1 MNEHT
6 IHADAAATISRL
18 QKKHPNLKQELADSY
33 GFAVF
38 PYVGRA
44 SAVLGGAYGQ
54 GEVFEQGRSI
64 GFATLS
70 QMTVGVQLGGQTFSE
85 LVIFP
90 KKKNLAE
97 FRAGMVAFTANASA
111 VIVKA
116 AASGTSNFDGVTAHA
131 YSRGGMLLELSLGGQ
146 KFMFIPPANPPLS
159 ELEAGGSKAPEEQEK
174 KDAQASG
181 EAEQTSDVSGDPGE
195 GSETEGDDA
204 EPQAASGEDDEE
216 SGESSGRHEPMH
228 DAMRSLRKLGST
240 DAVKSLRQ
248 LGSTDAMKGLRKVG
262 TKVVGK
268 LREAGSHLPVPALKK
283 EAEADKRLHADVV
296 ATLERMKAKD
306 KSLKKQLDE
315 AYGYAVYPTIG
326 RASLVLGCS
335 FGKGEVFKHGKQV
348 GFAGLVQ
355 VTLGVQ
361 VGGQTYSE
369 LVLFQDE
376 AAFKRFKAGKIGFAA
391 NLSAVIVKAG
401 AAGTNNYKQGM
412 QVYVHSEGGMSIEA
426 VIGIQKLVYRP
437 AGMMRGKPADSD
449 PAMELGRTRPAVE
462 PKRPRH
468 AAKDEKGEEE
478 QRRPEPEEE
487 QRPQAKEEQRRPQP
501 AEEPAHV

>member
-18 QKKHPNLKQELADSY
+18 QQKHPNLKQELAKSW

-70 QMTVGVQLGGQTFSE
+70 QMTLGVQVGGQTFSE

-90 KKKNLAE
+90 KKETLDQ
-97 FRAGMVAFTANASA
+97 FRTGMVAFTANASA

-159 ELEAGGSKAPEEQEK
+159 QLGEGSAGASKEDESRE
-174 KDAQASG
+174 AQASG
-181 EAEQTSDVSGDPGE
+181 EDEQREPSESGDSGEASASEGDGGDGSDARRSAE
-195 GSETEGDDA
+195 GSEGDESEESDGDD
-204 EPQAASGEDDEE
+204 P
-216 SGESSGRHEPMH
+216 PMH
-228 DAMRSLRKLGST
+228 GAMKSLRQLGSS

-262 TKVVGK
+262 SKVVGK
-268 LREAGSHLPVPALKK
+268 LREAGGHLPLLKK
-283 EAEADKRLHADVV
+283 EAAADKRLHADVV

-306 KSLKKQLDE
+306 RSLAKQLDE

-335 FGKGEVFKHGKQV
+335 YGKGEVFKHGKQA
-348 GFAGLVQ
+348 GYAGLVQ

-361 VGGQTYSE
+361 VGGQTYSQ

-376 AAFKRFKAGKIGFAA
+376 AAFKRFKAGKVGFAA

-412 QVYVHSEGGMSIEA
+412 QVYAHSEGGMALEA
-426 VIGIQKLVYRP
+426 VIGIQKLIYRP
-437 AGMMRGKPADSD
+437 AAMMRGKPADRD

-462 PKRPRH
+462 HSTPA
-468 AAKDEKGEEE
+468 AAKEKEGKE
-478 QRRPEPEEE
+478 QKGRKEQPSRPPVE
-487 QRPQAKEEQRRPQP
+487 Q
-501 AEEPAHV
+501 PAHV

>member
-18 QKKHPNLKQELADSY
+18 QKKHPNLKQELAESW

-44 SAVLGGAYGQ
+44 SAVLGGAYGH

-90 KKKNLAE
+90 KKEVLDE
-97 FRAGMVAFTANASA
+97 FRTGMVAFTANASA

-116 AASGTSNFDGVTAHA
+116 AASGTTNFDGVTAHA

-146 KFMFIPPANPPLS
+146 KFMFIPPAKPPLS
-159 ELEAGGSKAPEEQEK
+159 ELEAEGSSKEGEEPR
-174 KDAQASG
+174 ASG
-181 EAEQTSDVSGDPGE
+181 DAREAEAREARASGD
-195 GSETEGDDA
+195 
-204 EPQAASGEDDEE
+204 SGDEE
-216 SGESSGRHEPMH
+216 SEERQASSEEGGDGSGQRASEDEGASEEDDPSPGE
-228 DAMRSLRKLGST
+228 DAL
-240 DAVKSLRQ
+240 KSLRQ
-248 LGSTDAMKGLRKVG
+248 LGSTTAAKKLRKLG
-262 TKVVGK
+262 SKVVGK
-268 LREAGSHLPVPALKK
+268 LREAGGHLPIPALQK

-306 KSLKKQLDE
+306 PSLKKQLE
-315 AYGYAVYPTIG
+315 KAYGYAVYPTVG

-335 FGKGEVFKHGKQV
+335 YGKGEVFKQGKQV
-348 GFAGLVQ
+348 GFAGLMQITV
-355 VTLGVQ
+355 GVQ
-361 VGGQTYSE
+361 VGGQTYSQ

-376 AAFKRFKAGKIGFAA
+376 AAFKRFKEGKVGFAA

-401 AAGTNNYKQGM
+401 AAATNNYKQGM
-412 QVYVHSEGGMSIEA
+412 QVYVHSEGGMAIEA
-426 VIGIQKLVYRP
+426 VIGGQKLIYRP
-437 AGMMRGKPADSD
+437 AGMMRGKPADRD
-449 PAMELGRTRPAVE
+449 PALELGRTRPAVE
-462 PKRPRH
+462 PRGGAAKGEKGEGERRRPRH
-468 AAKDEKGEEE
+468 
-478 QRRPEPEEE
+478 
-487 QRPQAKEEQRRPQP
+487 